1 MHTLLGKLVRSVM
14 TPSSVNEVSYSLNG
28 REKLRKNQTDVA
40 ISLSHVSYQNRQT
53 NATATT
59 EDDDKVPVHLFKLSV
74 FI

>member
-1 MHTLLGKLVRSVM
+1 VHTLLGKLVRSVM
-14 TPSSVNEVSYSLNG
+14 TPSVNEVSDSLNG